1 MSSIPTDLAA
11 LREQKL
17 RELAE
22 VRLQLAAARQR
33 LADAAVEYAATSD
46 GLCETY
52 RRFELASGAER
63 DELRAAYL
71 GGLSLADQEFQR
83 RCALGHARDED
94 GPLQALPVGSFD
106 DPLGR
111 ALIERQIMG
120 WARVGRGAHP
130 AVVVGVMRLLPDQR
144 TRERLRLRD
153 SADPLLGTFT
163 STLPEVLRR
172 AWADAETRA
181 KVQRFLGTHASV
193 VGGLIT

>member
-1 MSSIPTDLAA
+1 MSSMRNDVAA
-11 LREQKL
+11 LREHKL

-22 VRLQLAAARQR
+22 VREQLAAARQR
-33 LADAAVEYAATSD
+33 LVDAAVEYAATTD

-63 DELRAAYL
+63 DELRAVYL
-71 GGLSLADQEFQR
+71 RGLSLADQEFQR
-83 RCALGHARDED
+83 RCALGHSRDGD

-111 ALIERQIMG
+111 SLIEHQVMG
-120 WARVGRGAHP
+120 WARVGRGADP
-130 AVVVGVMRLLPDQR
+130 VVVVGLVRLLPDQR
-144 TRERLRLRD
+144 SRERLRLRD

-163 STLPEVLRR
+163 STLPDVLRR

-181 KVQRFLGTHASV
+181 KVQRFLGTHASA
-193 VGGLIT
+193 VGGLIV